1 MVWKEECAVN
11 DKEFQEEMNVTFG
24 IPKEFREE
32 LPGQETVYDWN
43 GGVLYETEQ
52 NA

>member
-24 IPKEFREE
+24 IPEEFREDFPE
-32 LPGQETVYDWN
+32 QEIMYDWN
-43 GGVLYETEQ
+43 GDVLYETEQ

>member
-1 MVWKEECAVN
+1 MKE
-11 DKEFQEEMNVTFG
+11 KQFQEEMNVTFG
-24 IPKEFREE
+24 IPEEFREE
-32 LPGQETVYDWN
+32 LPGQETIYDWD